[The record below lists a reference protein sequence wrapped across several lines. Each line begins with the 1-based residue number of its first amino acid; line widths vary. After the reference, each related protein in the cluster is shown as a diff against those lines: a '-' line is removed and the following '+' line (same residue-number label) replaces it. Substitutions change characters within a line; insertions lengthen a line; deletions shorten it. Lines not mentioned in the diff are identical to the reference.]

1 MTYLPRILTV
11 AVVAI
16 FAYAIVAASDCE
28 AATPSVVPLQNAHAH
43 NDYLHKR
50 PLLDAID
57 QGFGSVEADIFL
69 VEGKLLVGHTR
80 GALKPD
86 RTLEALYLAPL
97 AERVHANGG
106 HVYAKPGRFFLLVDI
121 KDDPRATYGALQ
133 KVLARYSD
141 ILTAIE
147 AGKVRPGA
155 VTVVLTGN
163 RPTID
168 PADSHIR
175 YAGLDGRLTDLSS
188 RAPAHFMPMISDN
201 WSKNFTWKGTG
212 SMPLEEQSKLQS
224 IVKRAHAAGRVVR
237 FWETPE
243 NEAVWRELRTASVDL
258 INTDQLARL
267 ANFLNGADEQSRQ

>member
-1 MTYLPRILTV
+1 MVHFPRILTV
-11 AVVAI
+11 AVAAT
-16 FAYAIVAASDCE
+16 FAFAIVAASHCE
-28 AATPSVVPLQNAHAH
+28 AATPSVAPLQNAHAH

-50 PLLDAID
+50 PLFDAID
-57 QGFGSVEADIFL
+57 HGFGSVEADIFL
-69 VEGKLLVGHTR
+69 VDGKLLVGHTR

-97 AERVHANGG
+97 AERVHRNGG

-133 KVLARYSD
+133 KVFARYSD

-163 RPTID
+163 RPNID

-188 RAPAHFMPMISDN
+188 HAPAHFMPMISDN

-212 SMPLEEQSKLQS
+212 SMPPEEQARLHS
-224 IVKRAHAAGRVVR
+224 IVKQAHAAGRVVR

-243 NEAVWRELRTASVDL
+243 NEAVWRELRAAGVDL
-258 INTDQLARL
+258 LNTDQLARL
-267 ANFLNGADEQSRQ
+267 AKFLSGPEGQSRQ